1 MFAFN
6 VSDNRAVASV
16 FALVATGFFM
26 AMAIV
31 PATPVLA

>member
-6 VSDNRAVASV
+6 VSDNRAFASV
-16 FALVATGFFM
+16 FALAATGFFM

-31 PATPVLA
+31 PATPVIA

>member
-6 VSDNRAVASV
+6 VSDNRAFASV
-16 FALVATGFFM
+16 LALATTGFFM

-31 PATPVLA
+31 PATPVIA